1 MEALNIQ
8 LEAPRGK
15 KALSLCMIIVM
26 ELAVTSIYALA
37 VFVSPLQEAHGWS
50 PNKIVMAYT
59 VTMFCEFPSFIVG
72 GWLMNKFGIK
82 KVQVTSGVL
91 YGAAILIS
99 GLTSS
104 VAVFVV
110 AQGVMAGLAMY
121 GVYICNVA
129 LINALF
135 PKNKGLVMGIMFG
148 AQGIGSIILAPIL
161 AYSIQAF
168 TASIVLV
175 AEGIIFIIVLF
186 TATMLVYDPTKGN
199 RELQA
204 RIQKEADEQELAEA
218 IAGKEAGALPTMR
231 WKRALTHPAFWLIF
245 ISIIAVQMIGNV
257 LVTDIAVLAEAVY
270 KVNETDSAWVVS
282 AFGVGA
288 GLGGIIIGYI
298 SDKIGPYKT
307 TFLLGIIDGVLLLL
321 FILLGAESFMAYA
334 AICIIQGFTYNGM
347 TTLNPIM
354 ITDSYSPKD
363 LGTVLGLMG
372 ISYAIVGAI
381 GPQIGLSVPFVPM
394 IILCAV
400 LSIIGGMLAKM
411 AGRALNKYYRAEGSK
426 CAVR

>member
-354 ITDSYSPKD
+354 STDSYSPKD

>member
-8 LEAPRGK
+8 MEAPRGK

-175 AEGIIFIIVLF
+175 AEGIIYIIVLF

>member
-37 VFVSPLQEAHGWS
+37 VFVSTLQEAHGWS